1 MQVPSIAHFLWIGS
15 GIPAKYVKNINNF
28 ASHNSEYQVRDE
40 NNRQT
45 EKKIADHNLSILN
58 NTGDSLARLTE
69 NAWQAVWKSWS
80 EACELCSSRRL
91 ASWGNLWTAR
101 RGWGQVGS
109 AQVSGADKVCNSFE
123 ILPSDRFQIWRH
135 LPWHWHCQYSTV
147 GKSSQTKLC
156 GLSPVSVFQHTEQ
169 YLWICKGPEKTL

>member
-15 GIPAKYVKNINNF
+15 SIPAKYVKNINNF

-69 NAWQAVWKSWS
+69 NAWQAV
-80 EACELCSSRRL
+80 
-91 ASWGNLWTAR
+91 
-101 RGWGQVGS
+101 
-109 AQVSGADKVCNSFE
+109 
-123 ILPSDRFQIWRH
+123 
-135 LPWHWHCQYSTV
+135 
-147 GKSSQTKLC
+147 
-156 GLSPVSVFQHTEQ
+156 
-169 YLWICKGPEKTL
+169 